1 MITLSGMF
9 ICLAMCELCTALALA
24 FSASATRFLWP
35 SANSPF
41 KEVASD
47 VAEATVSCR
56 VDARAECD
64 DASSCWAR
72 EVYSAM
78 PFWKEDSTC
87 SNIDRHERS
96 NDGMTV
102 LSKHVRKASCT
113 IPHDHKLS

>member
-56 VDARAECD
+56 TTNSRHCM
-64 DASSCWAR
+64 S
-72 EVYSAM
+72 EV
-78 PFWKEDSTC
+78 
-87 SNIDRHERS
+87 
-96 NDGMTV
+96 V
-102 LSKHVRKASCT
+102 LIVKALCLD
-113 IPHDHKLS
+113 INVQVQDCQ